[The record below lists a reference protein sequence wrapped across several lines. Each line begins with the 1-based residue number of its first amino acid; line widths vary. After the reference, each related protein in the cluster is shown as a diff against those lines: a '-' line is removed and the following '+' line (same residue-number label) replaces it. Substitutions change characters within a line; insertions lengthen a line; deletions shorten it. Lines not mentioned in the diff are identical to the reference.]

1 MLSRKTKYAI
11 NALVYL
17 ARESK
22 DGEPVQISRIA
33 ESENIPRKFLEAILL
48 DLKHAGMLNSRKGKI
63 GGYFLQKTP
72 AEINIADVMRLFDGP
87 IALLPCV
94 AYKYYEKCDECIDE
108 EACGIRSVFSDVRS
122 ETVRMLKKAT
132 LAEIIKRSE
141 ALKKNISTQKK
152 VIAQKNFL
160 KGNENIVRNVINKQK
175 ITSVKKR
182 K

>member
-1 MLSRKTKYAI
+1 MFFFEYNCAIGYCHHNMLSKKTKYAI

-48 DLKHAGMLNSRKGKI
+48 ELRHAGMLNSRKGKT
-63 GGYFLQKTP
+63 GGYYLQKTTE
-72 AEINIADVMRLFDGP
+72 EINIADVMRLFDGP

-94 AYKYYEKCDECIDE
+94 AYKYYERCEECIDE
-108 EACGIRSVFSDVRS
+108 ETCGIRSVFSDVRAQ
-122 ETVRMLKKAT
+122 TVRMLKGAT
-132 LAEIIKRSE
+132 LAEIIDRSE
-141 ALKKNISTQKK
+141 GLKKEISRNKK
-152 VIAQKNFL
+152 P
-160 KGNENIVRNVINKQK
+160 G
-175 ITSVKKR
+175 KK

>member
-22 DGEPVQISRIA
+22 NGDPVQISKIA

-48 DLKHAGMLNSRKGKI
+48 DLRHAGMLNSRKGKT
-63 GGYFLQKTP
+63 GGYYLQQSPK
-72 AEINIADVMRLFDGP
+72 EINIADVMRLFDGP

-94 AYKYYEKCDECIDE
+94 AHKYYERCEECVSE
-108 EACGIRSVFSDVRS
+108 EVCGIRSVFSDVRS

-132 LAEIIKRSE
+132 LAEIIKRSQTLNKKMP
-141 ALKKNISTQKK
+141 ALK
-152 VIAQKNFL
+152 
-160 KGNENIVRNVINKQK
+160 
-175 ITSVKKR
+175 
-182 K
+182 